1 MHNVE
6 EEYITKSNHAHRV
19 VHIGENMA
27 NKEDIKWN
35 EGGGVNYSEYILLY
49 RFFFSIY
56 SGNVV
61 LRKA

>member
-1 MHNVE
+1 M
-6 EEYITKSNHAHRV
+6 
-19 VHIGENMA
+19 VHIGGNMA

-61 LRKA
+61 LRKIKKLKKNNKTGGVYSVR